1 MRRLLAVSLVF
12 LGLMA
17 TAAGAAQ
24 NQSAKNPSPSQIRAA
39 LQGAEKSTNVWA
51 TVNICNRPPHYA
63 DDVGIRGQM
72 PALGFAAWLSMD
84 VKLLY
89 YSHSAK
95 RYVAVPTRGTK
106 LVRLGRSSSGLQQGG
121 ALFQFSP
128 HQPALKATIQFIWRR
143 SGNLLGTTARTTTAG
158 HRGAD
163 FGSPL
168 HYSAATCK
176 IK

>member
-1 MRRLLAVSLVF
+1 
-12 LGLMA
+12 
-17 TAAGAAQ
+17 
-24 NQSAKNPSPSQIRAA
+24 
-39 LQGAEKSTNVWA
+39 
-51 TVNICNRPPHYA
+51 
-63 DDVGIRGQM
+63 M

-89 YSHSAK
+89 YSSSDK
-95 RYVAVPTRGTK
+95 RYVPVPTRGAK
-106 LVRLGRSSSGLQQGG
+106 LVRLGRSSSGLQQSG

-128 HQPALKATIQFIWRR
+128 HQPALKATVQFFWRR
-143 SGNLLGTTARTTTAG
+143 SGKLLGTTTLTTTAG

-163 FGSPL
+163 FGSPP

>member
-1 MRRLLAVSLVF
+1 MRRLLAISLVF
-12 LGLMA
+12 LGLVA
-17 TAAGAAQ
+17 TSAGAAQ
-24 NQSAKNPSPSQIRAA
+24 NSSPKNPSPSQIRTAV
-39 LQGAEKSTNVWA
+39 QHAEHSSSLWA
-51 TVNICNRPPHYA
+51 TVNICNSHHYP

-89 YSHSAK
+89 YSSSDK
-95 RYVAVPTRGTK
+95 RYVPVPTRGAK
-106 LVRLGRSSSGLQQGG
+106 LVRLERSSSGLQQSG

-128 HQPALKATIQFIWRR
+128 HQPALKATVQFFWRR
-143 SGNLLGTTARTTTAG
+143 SGKLLGTTTLTTTAG

-168 HYSAATCK
+168 HHSAATCK